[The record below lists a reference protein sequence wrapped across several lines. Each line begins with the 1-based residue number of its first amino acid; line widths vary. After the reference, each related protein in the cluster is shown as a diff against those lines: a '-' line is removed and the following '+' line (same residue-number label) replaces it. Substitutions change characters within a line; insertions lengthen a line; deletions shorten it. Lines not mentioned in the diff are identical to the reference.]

1 MTITLFIKQN
11 LEQISYII
19 TSLIVLLPIFYYSRK
34 PIIIYYKL
42 LKSIKE
48 LNTRN
53 GYSLDLIGR
62 TIKLGKNFVRK
73 EIDNKNEDLIFIT
86 KAYGNKKYILF
97 SITELNE
104 KHNINSTK
112 YYLFK
117 RSIKNVFHF
126 PIGNLPLSIIFHYYM
141 LHSKKY
147 CIMSSDYLE
156 FKHPFINSIIKKVL
170 IDNDV
175 AIIISLLI
183 SILGA
188 LPILLKSIISII
200 VSIII

>member
-11 LEQISYII
+11 LEQISYIV
-19 TSLIVLLPIFYYSRK
+19 TFLIILFLFNYFSEK
-34 PIIIYYKL
+34 HIIIYYKL
-42 LKSIKE
+42 LKRIKE
-48 LNTRN
+48 SNIESGASINLKVR
-53 GYSLDLIGR
+53 I
-62 TIKLGKNFVRK
+62 IKLGKNFLISS
-73 EIDNKNEDLIFIT
+73 EDNKNEDLIFIT
-86 KAYGNKKYILF
+86 KVCGNKKYILF
-97 SITELNE
+97 SITELNN

-112 YYLFK
+112 YYLFR

-126 PIGNLPLSIIFHYYM
+126 PVKYLPADIIYNYYM
-141 LHSKKY
+141 LNNKKY
-147 CIMSSDYLE
+147 GIISSDYLD
-156 FKHPFINSIIKKVL
+156 FKHPFLNSIIKKIL
-170 IDNDV
+170 IDNDL